1 MITWYRHL
9 AIAGIWMTQ
18 AAYGDI
24 GTSTGGQFA
33 AQFDE
38 PGPGVSAKQDPHACV
53 DTVFERLGIDLGMKT
68 DPALLASI
76 LRDDMFLDDFPPVRA
91 LFAESLAAP
100 VPLRPMLVRTR
111 AAIVS
116 RQPAIRDFL
125 CAALERDLIP
135 MVLDEKSNAIIR
147 RSVHHAFLLDALTE
161 EIVDNLSFMT
171 AIQKHLL
178 TKRAAFGI
186 RGDLVGALEDF
197 KRIYGGRMFEPT
209 KIVSADLR
217 YTAGAMIR
225 QRGSI
230 TEEEIKNAQVGQKL
244 NILEAAVTENAAGFG
259 DNALVGAALSAIP
272 PRTITL
278 DPDTT
283 AFEFDVSQRW
293 TTLFESWNLAF
304 VTGNVAHLQIVYP
317 WLFIP
322 SVIGADKQDYLFHR
336 SSALWLTSLFHQFAM
351 LTRKPDA
358 PIPNKHALARL
369 FGQTNLAYGEA
380 IVREELGR
388 DLEQLRPALNIT
400 LGQIMELMKQTLS
413 AVPLSPEEQARL
425 AAVYAGY

>member
-24 GTSTGGQFA
+24 GTSTGGQSV
-33 AQFDE
+33 AQRDE
-38 PGPGVSAKQDPHACV
+38 SGPGVSAKQDPHACV
-53 DTVFERLGIDLGMKT
+53 DTVLERLGIDLGMKT

-76 LRDDMFLDDFPPVRA
+76 LRDDMFLDDFPPARA

-135 MVLDEKSNAIIR
+135 MVSDEKSNVIIR

-197 KRIYGGRMFEPT
+197 KGIYGGRMFEPT
-209 KIVSADLR
+209 KAVSAELR

-230 TEEEIKNAQVGQKL
+230 TAEEIKNAQAALKL
-244 NILEAAVTENAAGFG
+244 NILEAAVTENAAGLS
-259 DNALVGAALSAIP
+259 DNALVGAALSSIP

-283 AFEFDVSQRW
+283 AFEFDVSLRW
-293 TTLFESWNLAF
+293 TSLFESWNLAF
-304 VTGNVAHLQIVYP
+304 VTGNVTHLQIVYP
-317 WLFIP
+317 LLFIP
-322 SVIGADKQDYLFHR
+322 SVIGADNQDYLFHR
-336 SSALWLTSLFHQFAM
+336 SSALWLTSFFHQFAM

-358 PIPNKHALARL
+358 PIPNKQALARL
-369 FGQTNLAYGEA
+369 LGQINLPYGEA
-380 IVREELGR
+380 IAREELGR
-388 DLEQLRPALNIT
+388 DLEQLRPALNMS
-400 LGQIMELMKQTLS
+400 LGQIMEFMKQALY
-413 AVPLSPEEQARL
+413 AVPLSPEEQGRL
-425 AAVYAGY
+425 AAVYAD

>member
-1 MITWYRHL
+1 MFDWHRFL
-9 AIAGIWMTQ
+9 AIAGIWMAQT
-18 AAYGDI
+18 AYADV
-24 GTSTGGQFA
+24 GTSTGKQLA
-33 AQFDE
+33 IEQDD
-38 PGPGVSAKQDPHACV
+38 PRPGVSAKQDSHACV
-53 DTVFERLGIDLGMKT
+53 DMVLERLGIDLGMRT

-76 LRDDMFLDDFPPVRA
+76 LRDDMFLDDFPPVRV

-116 RQPAIRDFL
+116 GQPAIRDFL
-125 CAALERDLIP
+125 CAALERGLIP
-135 MVLDEKSNAIIR
+135 MVSDEKSKAIVR

-161 EIVDNLSFMT
+161 EIVDDLSFMT

-178 TKRAAFGI
+178 AKRAAFGI

-209 KIVSADLR
+209 KFVSAELR

-230 TEEEIKNAQVGQKL
+230 TEEEIKNAQAGQTL

-272 PRTITL
+272 PRTVTL
-278 DPDTT
+278 DPDTK

-317 WLFIP
+317 LLFIP
-322 SVIGADKQDYLFHR
+322 SVIGADNEDYLFHR
-336 SSALWLTSLFHQFAM
+336 SSALWLTTLFHQFAM
-351 LTRKPDA
+351 LTERPDA

-369 FGQTNLAYGEA
+369 HGQTNLAYGEA

-400 LGQIMELMKQTLS
+400 LGQIMELMKQALY

-425 AAVYAGY
+425 AAVYAD